1 MMCVSITILPVVTR
15 WGSLVGVVS
24 SESRI
29 VTESYIAEN
38 IAVNELLG

>member
-1 MMCVSITILPVVTR
+1 MMCASITILPVVTR